1 MPLVNNVRIG
11 KLQNR
16 FINCQTIQFSL
27 ALMVNLQGFCV
38 TLSTVKIPV
47 FKAWEK
53 RLRLLTEIL
62 IFRYVCFTG

>member
-1 MPLVNNVRIG
+1 
-11 KLQNR
+11 
-16 FINCQTIQFSL
+16 
-27 ALMVNLQGFCV
+27 MVNLQGFCV